1 VIRHVRPKLA
11 CVKCDCIAQ
20 VPAFSRPIERGL
32 PGAGLLAHVL
42 VSKYADHLPLYRQSE
57 IYAREVVDLERST
70 MAEWVGKCFAR
81 LEPLGQPDTTGQFRG
96 GDMLCAVCGFII
108 ATLFEPA
115 AARTRTPRRASAAQ
129 RGRAAE
135 PELPGR
141 WGRTCGP
148 RQHRTGGNRCRLR
161 PAAGD

>member
-1 VIRHVRPKLA
+1 VVVFPCGLW
-11 CVKCDCIAQ
+11 
-20 VPAFSRPIERGL
+20 ERE
-32 PGAGLLAHVL
+32 PGADEPEKMSVAER
-42 VSKYADHLPLYRQSE
+42 AERAQLP
-57 IYAREVVDLERST
+57 
-70 MAEWVGKCFAR
+70 
-81 LEPLGQPDTTGQFRG
+81 PPDTTGQFRG
-96 GDMLCAVCGFII
+96 GDMMCAVCGFII

-115 AARTRTPRRASAAQ
+115 AARTRTTGRASAAQ
-129 RGRAAE
+129 CGRAAE